1 MEQESYCRA
10 LIRRCAETGSE
21 ESWREFVGRFKRPI
35 ERGILRALRASSQ
48 NLRGYERE
56 DLTQDVFCRLLDHGR
71 RRLRWC
77 RGRTEDQIASYLCRV
92 AETVT
97 IDHLRAQAALKR
109 RSWIF
114 AAGAPATVPG
124 DPIDRLE
131 DPAPGPEQRAIHREL
146 GQALE
151 GHCRNAVSSATG
163 QRDLEIFRLAIVE
176 GWSSREIAERV
187 GDGLSA
193 SGVDSVICRL
203 RRRLQRQGLNVPRR
217 SRPPLD
223 GTVAGTQ
230 RGGGL

>member
-10 LIRRCAETGSE
+10 LIRRCAESENE

-35 ERGILRALRASSQ
+35 ERGILRVLRASAQ

-56 DLTQDVFCRLLDHGR
+56 DLAQDVFCRLLDHGR

-97 IDHLRAQAALKR
+97 IDHLRSQAALKR
-109 RSWIF
+109 RSWTP
-114 AAGAPATVPG
+114 GESVRDTMPG
-124 DPIDRLE
+124 DPMARVE
-131 DPAPGPEQRAIHREL
+131 DPKPGPEQRAIRREL
-146 GQALE
+146 RQALA
-151 GHCRNAVSSATG
+151 GHCREVVSDATG
-163 QRDLEIFRLAIVE
+163 RRDLEIFRLAIVE

-187 GDGLSA
+187 GEGLSA

-203 RRRLQRQGLNVPRR
+203 RRRLERHGLRVPRR
-217 SRPPLD
+217 GRPPRAVSSSSAL
-223 GTVAGTQ
+223 GK
-230 RGGGL
+230 GGL